1 MLHLYAKAADRI
13 FAVQPDNPS
22 RALRPT
28 TIQTMLGNKVV
39 GSYRDLY
46 TALQQAL
53 TLADAETAIVVTGS
67 FYLIKELEVPNV
79 SNAN

>member
-1 MLHLYAKAADRI
+1 MLD
-13 FAVQPDNPS
+13 
-22 RALRPT
+22 
-28 TIQTMLGNKVV
+28 NKVV

-53 TLADAETAIVVTGS
+53 TLADADTTIVVTGS